1 MKLIHKFYG
10 GKICV
15 MLAVAGTLTACSG
28 GGGGGSI
35 PKTETTFTDLTPDT
49 SPETAT
55 ILETLDT
62 EALAVLL
69 GVC

>member
-15 MLAVAGTLTACSG
+15 MLAVAGTLTAC
-28 GGGGGSI
+28 GGGSI

>member
-1 MKLIHKFYG
+1 MKLIHKFYD

-15 MLAVAGTLTACSG
+15 MLAVAGTLTACS

-49 SPETAT
+49 SPKTAT